1 MEGKI
6 DLLAE
11 KWPQG
16 KRLKYSVI
24 TEPHSYSIST
34 DPSGGNLWAGFCQE
48 IDLNIFTGSHQLHKV
63 WKIEGFKS
71 TGSYSREASTHNSPL
86 NQPLMPMGS
95 IWYPLNCKT
104 SLYVTFLLP
113 IFICKTPFLVQ
124 LKRILWRVQIPR
136 FNFFD
141 RADILSFDI
150 GVSCMTS
157 YSIVLKKD
165 LGRHQ

>member
-63 WKIEGFKS
+63 WKIGGFKS
-71 TGSYSREASTHNSPL
+71 TSSYSREASTHNSPL

-113 IFICKTPFLVQ
+113 IFICKTPFFRAFLFCDGFTYLDLIFSTVQTFYLLTSECLV
-124 LKRILWRVQIPR
+124 WPHIP
-136 FNFFD
+136 
-141 RADILSFDI
+141 L
-150 GVSCMTS
+150 
-157 YSIVLKKD
+157 YSKKI
-165 LGRHQ
+165 

>member
-48 IDLNIFTGSHQLHKV
+48 IDLNIFTGSHHLLKV
-63 WKIEGFKS
+63 CEIGGFKS
-71 TGSYSREASTHNSPL
+71 TVANSRKAIIML
-86 NQPLMPMGS
+86 
-95 IWYPLNCKT
+95 I
-104 SLYVTFLLP
+104 
-113 IFICKTPFLVQ
+113 
-124 LKRILWRVQIPR
+124 
-136 FNFFD
+136 
-141 RADILSFDI
+141 
-150 GVSCMTS
+150 
-157 YSIVLKKD
+157 
-165 LGRHQ
+165 

>member
-63 WKIEGFKS
+63 WKIGGFKS
-71 TGSYSREASTHNSPL
+71 AGSYSREASTHNSPL

-124 LKRILWRVQIPR
+124 LKRILGP
-136 FNFFD
+136 
-141 RADILSFDI
+141 
-150 GVSCMTS
+150 S
-157 YSIVLKKD
+157 YFVTGSQCS
-165 LGRHQ
+165 HT